1 MISGVPV
8 TTMAQ
13 AEGNQLKG
21 MKEAFSKEVI
31 AQETAVEKLV
41 KAIQRSR
48 IGLKDPNRPI
58 GSFMFLGPTGVGK
71 TLLAKELAKFMFG
84 TADALIRI
92 DMSEYMEKF
101 TVSRLVGAPPGYV
114 GYEEGG
120 QLTEAVRRKPY
131 SIVLLDEIE
140 KAHPDVFNILLQVM
154 DEGRLTDSNGRTVDF
169 RNAVIIM
176 TSNVGSRQLKEFGHG
191 IGFTSQ
197 QNTDVNADSIVRK
210 ALQKQFAPEFL
221 NRLDEIITFRPLD
234 MDSMLLIID
243 LELKVLIQ
251 RVEDMGYHLEVTDEA
266 RKFLAEK
273 GYDPQYGARPLR
285 RSIQTYLE
293 DEISNLIINEEP
305 ASGSKLI
312 ARVNEGKL
320 TLEMTN
326 CPVII
331 PVMQE
336 SLI

>member
-1 MISGVPV
+1 
-8 TTMAQ
+8 
-13 AEGNQLKG
+13 
-21 MKEAFSKEVI
+21 
-31 AQETAVEKLV
+31 
-41 KAIQRSR
+41 
-48 IGLKDPNRPI
+48 
-58 GSFMFLGPTGVGK
+58 
-71 TLLAKELAKFMFG
+71 
-84 TADALIRI
+84 
-92 DMSEYMEKF
+92 
-101 TVSRLVGAPPGYV
+101 
-114 GYEEGG
+114 
-120 QLTEAVRRKPY
+120 
-131 SIVLLDEIE
+131 
-140 KAHPDVFNILLQVM
+140 M

-243 LELKVLIQ
+243 LELKGLIQ